1 MLWIRRCLSNTTTPG
16 LLPGLQAHR
25 TAAGP
30 ESHQHTLVT
39 LLFAFFQVLFTPRC
53 SLAFLSDC
61 YCIPACF
68 KEGKRG
74 KNYFPSND
82 APSNVT
88 SESPPGFCAC
98 STNHAGNSL
107 SSQDFGHCLIPV
119 GCLEGSSISAT
130 SLQAC
135 TAHGPCKSLITHRL
149 QILLESAQHSR

>member
-1 MLWIRRCLSNTTTPG
+1 MSVKHNNSWAAAR
-16 LLPGLQAHR
+16 
-25 TAAGP
+25 AAGTQDSSRTRKP
-30 ESHQHTLVT
+30 PAHFGDAAICIFSSPFHLR
-39 LLFAFFQVLFTPRC
+39 FG

-61 YCIPACF
+61 YCTAACF
-68 KEGKRG
+68 KEGKWG
-74 KNYFPSND
+74 ENYFPRND
-82 APSNVT
+82 TPSDVT
-88 SESPPGFCAC
+88 SMSPPGFCAC

-107 SSQDFGHCLIPV
+107 SSQDFGHCFIPV